1 VSRGRHGSDGHVE
14 RGCGTEGGK
23 ALTVGTRGCSDER
36 AFPENALAKGTIS
49 ILQMRF
55 RLPLDSEI
63 SSPILQMQA
72 SLHKQLETV
81 LQVTIGKTFY
91 YCGKSNFFEKKELIG
106 KSDPYVRLC
115 DRCLRSKQKQ

>member
-1 VSRGRHGSDGHVE
+1 VE
-14 RGCGTEGGK
+14 RWRGTEGGK
-23 ALTVGTRGCSDER
+23 ALAVGTRGCSDER
-36 AFPENALAKGTIS
+36 AFPENALARGTIS
-49 ILQMRF
+49 ILQMRL

-72 SLHKQLETV
+72 SLHKQVETSLHKQLETV
-81 LQVTIGKTFY
+81 LQITIGKTFC
-91 YCGKSNFFEKKELIG
+91 YCGKSNFFEKTELIG